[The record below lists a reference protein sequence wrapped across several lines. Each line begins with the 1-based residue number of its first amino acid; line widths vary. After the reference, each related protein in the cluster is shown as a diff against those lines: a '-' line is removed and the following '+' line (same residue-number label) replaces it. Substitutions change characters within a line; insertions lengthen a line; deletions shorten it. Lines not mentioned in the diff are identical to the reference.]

1 MPLEQRWD
9 RLANVST
16 SRDFP
21 KQVVLNDF
29 DTQNQVELPK
39 PLTVIFGL
47 NGSGKTRLLKSMSKS
62 MADAPVVAMYELVNY
77 LLHDF
82 GKRDDIP
89 DLLDELEPLAPGKVK
104 LGEVQDLVR
113 RNYDEVRW
121 YVAPIVG
128 GPFSPLVGEDV
139 VPVFVVRHGGREYD
153 FRSMGLGELS
163 AHLLMWILSYSKES
177 DSQAFLLDEPEA
189 FLPAPSKT
197 DFLAHLLE
205 TCINGGKPLVV
216 ASHSLEVIQP
226 ALDAD
231 AAIMLSPQSAGTQ
244 VIGPS
249 DTLKDRV
256 AGLYGQVRDVEWVIL
271 LEDEAAYVLIQ
282 EITRTVAPKLWQECR
297 FLWCNGYGDLETI
310 WSHLPRPIHK
320 IDGVP
325 SFAFVADGD
334 KFEDVKKALDKN
346 GRKARQKNR
355 WPLFCL
361 PGDPDALMKSS
372 AADQAS
378 FLADQLAQGLDVLKG
393 FLESIE
399 GREAHNWLEDFVSF
413 ARRPRQDVI
422 RLLSVAYVRN
432 ANREELGDFLS
443 SLK

>member
-1 MPLEQRWD
+1 M
-9 RLANVST
+9 
-16 SRDFP
+16 
-21 KQVVLNDF
+21 
-29 DTQNQVELPK
+29 ELPK

-47 NGSGKTRLLKSMSKS
+47 NGSGKTRLLSSLSKS
-62 MADAPVVAMYELVNY
+62 LSDAPVVAMYELVNY

-89 DLLDELEPLAPGKVK
+89 DLLDELDPLAPEKVK
-104 LGEVQDLVR
+104 LDEVQDLVR
-113 RNYDEVRW
+113 RDYEEVRW

-128 GPFSPLVGEDV
+128 SPFSALVGEEV
-139 VPVFVVRHGGREYD
+139 VPVFVVRYGGREYD

-163 AHLLMWILSYSKES
+163 VHLLMWILSYSKGS

-189 FLPAPSKT
+189 FLPAPSKAA
-197 DFLAHLLE
+197 FLAHLLE

-231 AAIMLSPQSAGTQ
+231 AAIMLAYQSSDIQ
-244 VIGPS
+244 FIGPS
-249 DTLKDRV
+249 DMLKDRV
-256 AGLYGQVRDVEWVIL
+256 AGLYGQTREVEWVVL
-271 LEDEAAYVLIQ
+271 LEDEAAYILIQ
-282 EITRTVAPKLWQECR
+282 EITRTADPKLWQSCR
-297 FLWCNGYGDLETI
+297 FLWCAGYGDLEAI
-310 WSHLPRPIHK
+310 WAHLPRPDQK

-334 KFEDVKKALDKN
+334 KAEDVKKAVAKN
-346 GRKARQKNR
+346 EKKTRQKNR

-361 PGDPDALMKSS
+361 PGDPDALMKAS
-372 AADQAS
+372 AKEQVS
-378 FLADQLAQGLDVLKG
+378 FLADHLSQTPEAIVG

-413 ARRPRQDVI
+413 ARRPRQEVM
-422 RLLSVAYVRN
+422 RMLSMAYVRN
-432 ANREELGDFLS
+432 TDRAELQDFLS

>member
-1 MPLEQRWD
+1 MTLED
-9 RLANVST
+9 FG
-16 SRDFP
+16 SRD
-21 KQVVLNDF
+21 
-29 DTQNQVELPK
+29 QVELPK

-47 NGSGKTRLLKSMSKS
+47 NGSGKTRLLNSLSKSMS
-62 MADAPVVAMYELVNY
+62 DAPVVAMYELVNY

-82 GKRDDIP
+82 GKRDDIS
-89 DLLDELEPLAPGKVK
+89 DLLDELDPLAPEKVK
-104 LGEVQDLVR
+104 LDEVQDLVR
-113 RNYDEVRW
+113 RDYEEVRW

-128 GPFSPLVGEDV
+128 SPFSALVGEEV
-139 VPVFVVRHGGREYD
+139 VPVFVVRYGGREYD

-163 AHLLMWILSYSKES
+163 AHLLMWILSYSKGS

-189 FLPAPSKT
+189 FLPAPSRV

-231 AAIMLSPQSAGTQ
+231 AAIMLSPKSSE
-244 VIGPS
+244 VEFIGPS

-256 AGLYGQVRDVEWVIL
+256 AGLYGQTREVEWVVL

-282 EITRTVAPKLWQECR
+282 EIARNVDPKLWQACR
-297 FLWCNGYGDLETI
+297 FLWCSGYGDLEAI
-310 WSHLPRPIHK
+310 WAHLPRPEQK
-320 IDGVP
+320 VDGVP
-325 SFAFVADGD
+325 SFAFIADGD
-334 KFEDVKKALDKN
+334 KVEDVKRAIAKNDK
-346 GRKARQKNR
+346 KTRQKNR

-361 PGDPDALMKSS
+361 PGDPDALMKACAKGQIPYIAEQVAQSS
-372 AADQAS
+372 EA
-378 FLADQLAQGLDVLKG
+378 VIG

-399 GREAHNWLEDFVSF
+399 GREAHNWLDAFVAF
-413 ARRPRQDVI
+413 ARRPRQEAMGI
-422 RLLSVAYVRN
+422 LSRAYVRN
-432 ANREELGDFLS
+432 TDMSELRKFLS